1 MSERNS
7 AFKQDREETSGID
20 TGRPAEAANEQWETQ
35 PLPGALLQNSE
46 SPKEVP
52 SKIIDPF
59 DEMLQT
65 PEAREVIFESYKQ
78 LYEFALL
85 NGFSLDALADIK
97 AKAEAEE
104 LTPN

>member
-7 AFKQDREETSGID
+7 AFKKIEEGAFDIG
-20 TGRPAEAANEQWETQ
+20 TGQVGVAANEPLVVEL
-35 PLPGALLQNSE
+35 LPGALVQNSE

-85 NGFSLDALADIK
+85 NGFSLDALVDIK

>member
-7 AFKQDREETSGID
+7 AFKQDRKETSDID
-20 TGRPAEAANEQWETQ
+20 TGRPAEAANEQWVTQ
-35 PLPGALLQNSE
+35 PLPGALVQNSE

-59 DEMLQT
+59 DETPQT
-65 PEAREVIFESYKQ
+65 AETSQVSFDTYKQ
-78 LYEFALL
+78 LYEFAQL
-85 NGFSLDALADIK
+85 NGFSPEALADIK